1 MANRVPEDKR
11 SKCLQYY
18 HANKERLKVANRE
31 RAMRYYYENKAK
43 KLEANAQY
51 RKDNPD
57 KWKAIKKLSNKKYN
71 KRRFFFVRAA
81 HACGRLNDYSNIDE
95 VTLALS
101 RAWYNQRGR
110 CAYTGKKLD
119 RTAQVDHK
127 IPASRGGTNDS
138 SNLHWV
144 CAEANFVKRD
154 RTHDEFISICSDIAE
169 YIRDNTPKGLLHPL
183 TKSIRRGG

>member
-18 HANKERLKVANRE
+18 HANKERLKALARE
-31 RAMRYYYENKAK
+31 RAKRYYYANKESRDD
-43 KLEANAQY
+43 KLKRNAEWRRLNQDKVKEYGKAY
-51 RKDNPD
+51 RKRFFCVR
-57 KWKAIKKLSNKKYN
+57 AMSACSKLS
-71 KRRFFFVRAA
+71 
-81 HACGRLNDYSNIDE
+81 DYSCVNE
-95 VTLALS
+95 VMVALS

-110 CAYTGKKLD
+110 CAYTGKRLD

-127 IPASRGGTNDS
+127 IPISRGGTNDP

-169 YIRDNTPKGLLHPL
+169 YIRDNTPKGLLHPYR
-183 TKSIRRGG
+183 KSSERGG

>member
-18 HANKERLKVANRE
+18 HDNKERLKVANRE

-43 KLEANAQY
+43 KLAANAKY
-51 RKDNPD
+51 RKDNPE
-57 KWKAIKKLSNKKYN
+57 KMKAIRKLSNKKYN
-71 KRRFFFVRAA
+71 KRRFFFLRALRI
-81 HACGRLNDYSNIDE
+81 CTRFNDYSDVDVITE
-95 VTLALS
+95 SLS

-110 CAYTGKKLD
+110 CAYTGQKLN
-119 RTAQVDHK
+119 RSAQVDHK
-127 IPASRGGTNDS
+127 TPTSRGGTNDS

-154 RTHDEFISICSDIAE
+154 RTHDEFISICSDIAK
-169 YIRDNTPKGLLHPL
+169 YIRDNTPKGLLHPGQ
-183 TKSIRRGG
+183 KST